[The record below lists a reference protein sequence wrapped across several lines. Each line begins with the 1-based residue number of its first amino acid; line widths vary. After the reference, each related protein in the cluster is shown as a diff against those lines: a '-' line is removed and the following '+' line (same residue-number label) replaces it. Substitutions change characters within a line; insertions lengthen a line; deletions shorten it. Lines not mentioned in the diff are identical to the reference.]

1 MATESLYA
9 MYVIGAVES
18 NHNWTAINPSDPIT
32 LGMMQWYGNRAK
44 SLILRGKGSD
54 SAGYAQYFASTA
66 AAKAAEANQDM
77 SYYYV
82 TQADAVA
89 WHAWAATDP
98 NHAVQQAQWG
108 DDFTAYQQVC
118 DSHGFPAGN
127 IRERIFFMSMYH
139 QSPVAAFRVLGS
151 TSGTGNLDLLH
162 STALN
167 DGVLGRYRNRY
178 DTAYNMLKGWDGQS
192 APPEFGQVG
201 EAPTPGGDPGG
212 GGVIAPTPAQQR
224 YISLVGDALVLHD
237 NGKTYQFYQTAQQV
251 WSNTGTA
258 GIPITGGQTNSGGQ
272 PGGGDTGSEAGAK
285 VIAWAAA
292 RVGKYAYSQA
302 LGGRLDP
309 ESSGYTDCSGL
320 WWRAYQ
326 DVTGKNVGR
335 NTGEQA
341 GLGTRIAI
349 SGTDSPATAVARS
362 KPGDLLLLTWLGHNP
377 RYDHVEGM
385 TGTGKDQTLS
395 HGGPGNGPNYF
406 QATGEMGM
414 ASEWEL
420 RRYV

>member
-1 MATESLYA
+1 MTSNQSFYA

-18 NHNWTAINPSDPIT
+18 NHNWTAVNPSDPIT

-54 SAGYAQYFASTA
+54 SAGYTQYFASTT

-82 TQADAVA
+82 TQADAAA
-89 WHAWAATDP
+89 WHAWASTGP
-98 NHAVQQAQWG
+98 NHAVQQAQWE

-118 DSHGFPAGN
+118 DSHGFPAAN

-139 QSPVAAFRVLGS
+139 QSPVSAFRVLGS
-151 TSGTGNLDLLH
+151 TSGTASLDLLH

-167 DGVLGRYRNRY
+167 DRVLGKYRNRY
-178 DTAYNMLKGWDGQS
+178 DTAYNMLKNWDGQS
-192 APPEFGQVG
+192 APPDFGQVG
-201 EAPTPGGDPGG
+201 DAPAPGGDPGSG
-212 GGVIAPTPAQQR
+212 GTIAPTPAQKR
-224 YISLVGDALVLHD
+224 YISLVGDVLILHD

-251 WSNTGTA
+251 WTNSGTA
-258 GIPITGGQTNSGGQ
+258 GTPITGGQT
-272 PGGGDTGSEAGAK
+272 GGGSDTSSDAGSK
-285 VIAWAAA
+285 VVSWVAA
-292 RVGKYAYSQA
+292 RVGKYAYSQ
-302 LGGRLDP
+302 GPGRLDP
-309 ESSGYTDCSGL
+309 EASGYTDCSGL

-326 DVTGKNVGR
+326 NVTGVNVGR
-335 NTGEQA
+335 WTGEQA
-341 GLGTRIAI
+341 GLGTRIAV
-349 SGTDSPATAVARS
+349 SGTDTPAGAVAKS
-362 KPGDLLLLTWLGHNP
+362 KPGDLLLLTWAGHNP
-377 RYDHVEGM
+377 NYDHVEGM

-395 HGGPGNGPNYF
+395 HGGPGNGPNYR
-406 QATGEMGM
+406 QATDQMTR

>member
-1 MATESLYA
+1 MSAQSLYA
-9 MYVIGAVES
+9 MYVIGQVES

-54 SAGYAQYFASTA
+54 AAGYAQYFASTD
-66 AAKAAEANQDM
+66 AAKAAEADQDM

-82 TQADAVA
+82 TQADANA

-98 NHAVQQAQWG
+98 NHAVQQAQWE

-118 DSHGFPAGN
+118 DSHGFPSGN
-127 IRERIFFMSMYH
+127 MRERTFFMTMYH
-139 QSPVAAFRVLGS
+139 QSPVSAFRVLGS
-151 TSGTGNLDLLH
+151 TSGTANLDLLH

-167 DGVLGRYRNRY
+167 DGVLGQYRNRY
-178 DTAYNMLKGWDGQS
+178 DTAYTMLKSWDGQS
-192 APPEFGQVG
+192 APPDFGQVG
-201 EAPTPGGDPGG
+201 DAPTPGGDTGSGG
-212 GGVIAPTPAQQR
+212 IITPTPAQQR
-224 YISLVGDALVLHD
+224 YISLVGDVLVLHD

-251 WSNTGTA
+251 WTNSGTA
-258 GIPITGGQTNSGGQ
+258 GTPISGGQT
-272 PGGGDTGSEAGAK
+272 DTGNDSGSDAGAK
-285 VIAWAAA
+285 VVAWVAA
-292 RVGKYAYSQA
+292 RVGKYAYSQ
-302 LGGRLDP
+302 GPGRLDP
-309 ESSGYTDCSGL
+309 EASGYTDCSGL

-326 DVTGKNVGR
+326 DVTGINAGR
-335 NTGEQA
+335 WTGEQA

-349 SGTDSPATAVARS
+349 SGTDSPQSAVAKS
-362 KPGDLLLLTWLGHNP
+362 KPGDLLLLTWSGHNP
-377 RYDHVEGM
+377 NYDHVEGM

-406 QATGEMGM
+406 QATTEMGM

>member
-1 MATESLYA
+1 MSNQSLYA

-66 AAKAAEANQDM
+66 AAKAAESDQDM

-82 TQADAVA
+82 TQADAAA
-89 WHAWAATDP
+89 WHSWAATDP
-98 NHAVQQAQWG
+98 NHVFQQAQWE

-118 DSHGFPAGN
+118 DSHGFPAVN
-127 IRERIFFMSMYH
+127 IRERIFFMTMYH
-139 QSPVAAFRVLGS
+139 QSPVSAFRVLGS
-151 TSGTGNLDLLH
+151 TSGTASLDLLH

-167 DGVLGRYRNRY
+167 DRVLGKYRNRY
-178 DTAYNMLKGWDGQS
+178 DTAYAMLNGWDGQS
-192 APPEFGQVG
+192 APPDFGQVG
-201 EAPTPGGDPGG
+201 DAPTSGGDPGAAG
-212 GGVIAPTPAQQR
+212 TIQSTPSQQR
-224 YISLVGDALVLHD
+224 YISLVGDVLVLHD

-251 WSNTGTA
+251 WTNSGTA
-258 GIPITGGQTNSGGQ
+258 GTPISGGQTGAGS
-272 PGGGDTGSEAGAK
+272 DTGSDAGSK
-285 VIAWAAA
+285 VVAWVTA
-292 RVGKYAYSQA
+292 RVGKYAYSQ
-302 LGGRLDP
+302 GPGRLDP

-326 DVTGKNVGR
+326 DVTGINVGR
-335 NTGEQA
+335 WTGEQA
-341 GLGTRIAI
+341 GLGTRIAV
-349 SGTDSPATAVARS
+349 SGTDTPASAVARS
-362 KPGDLLLLTWLGHNP
+362 KPGDLLLLTWSGHNP
-377 RYDHVEGM
+377 NYDHVEGM

-395 HGGPGNGPNYF
+395 HGGPGNGPNYR
-406 QATGEMGM
+406 QATDQMAR